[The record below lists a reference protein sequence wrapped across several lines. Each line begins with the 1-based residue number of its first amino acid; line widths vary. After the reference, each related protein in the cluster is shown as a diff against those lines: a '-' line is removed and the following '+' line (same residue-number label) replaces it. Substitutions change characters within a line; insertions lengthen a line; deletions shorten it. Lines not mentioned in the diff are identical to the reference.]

1 MSATQASPAHQDC
14 HSSSKWNQK
23 RHCYFLFLLI
33 VVIAAFTHNLSA
45 SQASEQDYSAQDY
58 QKAQQSYEKAAAD
71 GNAEAMFNLGVLH
84 IKGQGV
90 TQDYGQARQWYEKAA
105 AAGNAGAMASLGAL
119 YAEGQGVKQDY
130 QLARVPSK
138 SHSNEPENKGI
149 IAASTVAKGRGDRAG
164 TGHT

>member
-1 MSATQASPAHQDC
+1 MLPPLGITDYNSGLGYLALHSVYNLSQFSKSKKESSGQDMSATQTSPAHQDC

-71 GNAEAMFNLGVLH
+71 GNAE
-84 IKGQGV
+84 
-90 TQDYGQARQWYEKAA
+90 
-105 AAGNAGAMASLGAL
+105 
-119 YAEGQGVKQDY
+119 
-130 QLARVPSK
+130 
-138 SHSNEPENKGI
+138 
-149 IAASTVAKGRGDRAG
+149 
-164 TGHT
+164 